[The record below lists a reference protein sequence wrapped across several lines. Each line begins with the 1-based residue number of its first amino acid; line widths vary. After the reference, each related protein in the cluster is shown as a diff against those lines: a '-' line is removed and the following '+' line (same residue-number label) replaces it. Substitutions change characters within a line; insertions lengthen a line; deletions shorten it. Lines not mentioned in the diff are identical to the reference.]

1 MLGLGV
7 SVIGCDEQERTTP
20 VTSAA
25 VVPAVVGT
33 PFGAAVRALESA
45 GLHVEATPLVC
56 PSGTVTAQDTPAGE
70 QLVRGSTV
78 TLTLTGC
85 PVTTSTP

>member
-1 MLGLGV
+1 
-7 SVIGCDEQERTTP
+7 
-20 VTSAA
+20 

-45 GLHVEATPLVC
+45 GLRVEGTPLAC

-78 TLTLTGC
+78 AVMLTGC
-85 PVTTSTP
+85 AVTTSTP